1 MGDGEEAGV
10 ELLAALEPLDGR
22 VGNTGAATQQLA
34 GRALKGHKEK
44 RFKIWKY
51 FFGEL
56 KNVKEAFN

>member
-34 GRALKGHKEK
+34 GRALKGHK
-44 RFKIWKY
+44 
-51 FFGEL
+51 
-56 KNVKEAFN
+56 KNVLKFGNIFLGN